1 MSSSAL
7 RSDLPVATAA
17 VPVADYLRRIGF
29 QGERTPTL
37 ATLTEIQHRHTSEI
51 PFESLNPFLGEDV
64 PLALPAL
71 TGKLIYQRRGGYCYE
86 HNLLLKSVLEQLGF
100 QVRGLA
106 ARVYWGGQGEAPAA
120 THMLLLVMLRG
131 VPYLVDAGFGA
142 LTPSAPLRID
152 ATLAQRSFHE
162 PYRVQHQLGIRTLQA
177 LIGDRWETLYTFDLR
192 EQWLS
197 DYEITNWYLSHHP
210 ASQFVTSLIAARND
224 NGHRHILLNQRYSVR
239 YPDGRVERHALADA
253 GEALTLLRDVFR
265 ISVPSPDR
273 VREKL
278 QQIAASAR

>member
-7 RSDLPVATAA
+7 RSDLPAAEPA
-17 VPVADYLRRIGF
+17 VPVAEYLRRIGF
-29 QGERTPTL
+29 QGECTPTL

-51 PFESLNPFLGEDV
+51 PFESLNPFLGEEV
-64 PLALPAL
+64 PLDLPAL
-71 TGKLIYQRRGGYCYE
+71 TDKLLRQRRGGYCYE

-106 ARVYWGGQGEAPAA
+106 ARVYWGGQGEAPPA

-142 LTPSAPLRID
+142 LTPSAPLRMD

-162 PYRVQHQLGIRTLQA
+162 PYRVQHQLGIRTLEA
-177 LIGDRWETLYTFDLR
+177 LIGERWETLYKFDLR
-192 EQWLS
+192 EQWLA

-210 ASQFVTSLIAARND
+210 ASQFVTNLIAARND
-224 NGHRHILLNQRYSVR
+224 NGHRHILLNQRYTVR
-239 YPDGRVERHALADA
+239 YPDGRVERRILADA
-253 GEALTLLRDVFR
+253 DEALALLRDVFR
-265 ISVPSPDR
+265 ISVPSPER
-273 VREKL
+273 VRDKL
-278 QQIAASAR
+278 QRIAISAR